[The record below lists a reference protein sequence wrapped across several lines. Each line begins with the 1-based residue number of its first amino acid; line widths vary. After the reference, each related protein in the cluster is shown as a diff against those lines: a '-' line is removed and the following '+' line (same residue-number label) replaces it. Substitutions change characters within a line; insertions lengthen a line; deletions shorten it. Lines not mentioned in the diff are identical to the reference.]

1 MRFCGLTFGVD
12 PLPVFRPTV
21 NTAVSSPAASLLSPP
36 DERHLT
42 MTPAT
47 NLSTGGAPEEKPCI
61 VNDQMGPF
69 TVVYIL
75 IFIISLPGNLVS
87 VWAFI
92 RSPRAKVGGTTR
104 DDRRMS
110 CGEVS
115 HDSVKVL
122 EEHVLDKRR
131 RSDVRICGQLW

>member
-1 MRFCGLTFGVD
+1 MCSIDLSAFLQSEMNSSDAVIQMRFCDLIFGVD

-21 NTAVSSPAASLLSPP
+21 NAAVSSPAASLLSPP

-92 RSPRAKVGGTTR
+92 RSPRAKVGRTTR
-104 DDRRMS
+104 DDPR
-110 CGEVS
+110 S
-115 HDSVKVL
+115 HT
-122 EEHVLDKRR
+122 R
-131 RSDVRICGQLW
+131 